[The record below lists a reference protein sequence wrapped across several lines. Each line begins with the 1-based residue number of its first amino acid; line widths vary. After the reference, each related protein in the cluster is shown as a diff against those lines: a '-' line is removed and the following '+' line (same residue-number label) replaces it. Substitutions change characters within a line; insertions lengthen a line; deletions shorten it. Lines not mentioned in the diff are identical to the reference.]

1 MECSPQQITRR
12 VEDPVKS
19 SRRILVIDDDACI
32 GAAIQAILCCRQCQT
47 IVLAARSIAGIQ
59 ALQQSPFDVV
69 MLDIFMPGL
78 SGLDAL
84 DYIRRDSSIP
94 IIAMSGFRL
103 QNSADRVD
111 YLAMAAQRGATLCM
125 RKPFT
130 AAELIK
136 AVDWTYSLQCPNEG
150 PPN

>member
-1 MECSPQQITRR
+1 MEFSPQQIMGR

-32 GAAIQAILCCRQCQT
+32 GAAIQAILCRRRCQT
-47 IVLAARSIAGIQ
+47 VLAPRSIAGIE
-59 ALQQSPFDVV
+59 ALQQTPFDVV

-84 DYIRRDSSIP
+84 DHIRRDSSIP

-103 QNSADRVD
+103 RSSADRVD

-136 AVDWTYSLQCPNEG
+136 AVDWTYSLQNSNAGLPN
-150 PPN
+150 